1 MFIHSGGGTTRGH
14 EPSLVRAASLR
25 EAVKKQDSAAAAAAA
40 ASAATAAATVG
51 IPVTVW
57 DTRETEMAGKKT
69 REVKIATNPVRSNS
83 ARDEG
88 VRKGLSQYW
97 HDLECGRWNKG
108 RWQGPHGWPHRDHL
122 QPPLPRRSGPT
133 RPLYHHEV

>member
-1 MFIHSGGGTTRGH
+1 MFIHSGGGTTRGL

-25 EAVKKQDSAAAAAAA
+25 EAVKKQDSAAAAA

-69 REVKIATNPVRSNS
+69 REVK
-83 ARDEG
+83 
-88 VRKGLSQYW
+88 
-97 HDLECGRWNKG
+97 
-108 RWQGPHGWPHRDHL
+108 
-122 QPPLPRRSGPT
+122 
-133 RPLYHHEV
+133 